1 MLIPKNLKFLAT
13 FIEIAMSRARLLITL
28 IFMLFCGKSFG
39 QNPIGLP
46 DIINYEKTT
55 YGAGTQNWAIQQD
68 RNGILYF
75 ANNEGLLTFDGTFW
89 KTYPV
94 SNKTIVRSLAIAPD
108 HRIYVGAQGDFGYF
122 SPAANGKL
130 QYHSLIGLIPQSDR
144 SFADIWDIVAFDKDV
159 FFRSE
164 KKIFKL
170 SGKQITVYNSHAGWR
185 FMGIANNKI
194 IAQDGRDLRKY
205 QQNKWVKFLQNT
217 IPGDFIATSVSPFN
231 GDTLLIA
238 TWQHG
243 LYTLA
248 DSTLSRLGDY
258 NTPKYS
264 NEQVSAA
271 FKLNKDMLVVATN
284 INGCYIVNR
293 KGTIVYNFSR
303 KSGLQNNAVLSIL
316 KDNHN
321 NIWLGLNNGI
331 DFIANNDAI
340 KHLNPDLFNEGVG
353 HSSILFQ
360 NELFFGLSG
369 AVFKLPVN
377 HIKDFSL
384 AQGAFQY
391 IDHSDGQAWGMN
403 MVNDQLLLGK
413 HEGAFIIKGSTAQN
427 LASGKGYWNFLPY
440 ELNGKPVVLAGN
452 YNGID
457 ILGYRENA
465 LIPLGKIKGFNESAR
480 FTAVDKDKLIW
491 SSHPYQGVYKID
503 ISRLDAPKI
512 RLYTKAD
519 GLPSTYNNHVYKI
532 KDKIVVTTESGIYEY
547 DVRSDTFM
555 PSKLF
560 NGLFKGLY
568 IRYLKEDMAGNVWFV
583 QEKNL
588 GVCDFS
594 EKKVRLIYIPEL
606 NGKLVSGFEHI
617 NPINKNNII
626 VGAQKGFYHINY
638 EKYMQG
644 LNNPE
649 VHINVV
655 KAIGKSDSLLFA
667 GYHAEVN
674 DVKSQRTVSSIAY
687 NWNSFH
693 FEFAAIL
700 PQNQANIQY
709 SYYLE
714 GFDKKWS
721 NYNKKTEKDYTNLP
735 YGNYTFRVK
744 ARNNFGEESP
754 AAAYQF
760 VILPPWYQT
769 TWAYIVYGILIFCL
783 ILLIYKRQQRRFKMQ
798 RSAFEKEQER
808 LKYLHQLEIERSEQE
823 IIKLK
828 NERLISEIEIKN
840 TALAST
846 SMHLVQKEEL
856 LTKIRHDLSKLNT
869 NIPSDENLYNLRK
882 IIRLLSSEEKSGE
895 GWEQFSIYFNKVHA
909 NFLEDLK
916 AVYSNITSNDMKLA
930 AYLKL
935 GLSTKEIAELM
946 KISPRGVEISR
957 YRLRKKLKIPADVSL
972 FDFLSDFKN
981 ELQ

>member
-1 MLIPKNLKFLAT
+1 
-13 FIEIAMSRARLLITL
+13 MSRALLLITL
-28 IFMLFCGKSFG
+28 FFSLLSTSSFG

-55 YGAGTQNWAIQQD
+55 YGAGTQNWGIQQD
-68 RNGILYF
+68 RNGVLYF

-94 SNKTIVRSLAIAPD
+94 SNKTIVRSIAIAPD

-122 SPAANGKL
+122 SPASNGKL
-130 QYHSLIGLIPQSDR
+130 EYQSLLELIPQSDKV
-144 SFADIWDIVAFDKDV
+144 FADIWDIIAFGKDI
-159 FFRSE
+159 FFRSD
-164 KKIFKL
+164 KKIYKL
-170 SGKQITVYNSHAGWR
+170 TGKQITVYNSNSGWR
-185 FMGIANNKI
+185 FMGVANNSI
-194 IAQDGRDLRKY
+194 IAQDGLDLLKY
-205 QQNKWVKFLQNT
+205 TQNNWTKFLQNKIT
-217 IPGDFIATSVSPFN
+217 GDFIATSLSPFN
-231 GDTLLIA
+231 GDTLLLA

-243 LYTLA
+243 LYTITN
-248 DSTLSRLGDY
+248 DTLSRLEDY
-258 NTPKYS
+258 DTQKYS

-271 FKLNKDMLVVATN
+271 FKLNEDMLVVATN
-284 INGCYIVNR
+284 INGCYIVN
-293 KGTIVYNFSR
+293 KEGTIMYNFSR
-303 KSGLQNNAVLSIL
+303 KSGLQNNAVLSL
-316 KDNHN
+316 FKDNHN
-321 NIWLGLNNGI
+321 NLWLGLNSGI

-340 KHLNPDLFNEGVG
+340 RHLNPEIFNEGVG
-353 HSSILFQ
+353 HSSMLYHD
-360 NELFFGLSG
+360 ELYFGLSG
-369 AVFKLPVN
+369 AVFKIPVK

-384 AQGAFQY
+384 LQREFQY
-391 IDHSDGQAWGMN
+391 IEHSDGQAWGMN
-403 MVNDQLLLGK
+403 TVNDQLLLGK
-413 HEGAFIIKGSTAQN
+413 HEGAFIIQGNTALN
-427 LASGKGYWNFLPY
+427 FATGKGYWNFISY
-440 ELNGKPVVLAGN
+440 KVQDKPVVLAGN

-457 ILGYRENA
+457 IFSYKDGSLYPA
-465 LIPLGKIKGFNESAR
+465 GKIKGFNESAR
-480 FTAVDKDKLIW
+480 FTAVDKNKVIW

-503 ISRLDAPKI
+503 ISTLNSPKI

-519 GLPSTYNNHVYKI
+519 HLPSTYNNHVYNI
-532 KDKIVVTTESGIYEY
+532 KGKIVVTSEKGIYEY
-547 DVRSDTFM
+547 NAVKDVFE

-560 NGLFKGLY
+560 NGLFDGLY
-568 IRYLKEDMAGNVWFV
+568 IRYLKEDEAGNVWFV
-583 QEKNL
+583 QGKNL

-594 EKKVRLIYIPEL
+594 GKKLKLIYIPEL

-617 NPINKNNII
+617 NPINRNNII

-638 EKYMQG
+638 EKYLKALTKPQVR
-644 LNNPE
+644 LN
-649 VHINVV
+649 IV
-655 KAIGKSDSLLFA
+655 KAIGKTDSLLFA
-667 GYHAEVN
+667 GYHGEVN
-674 DVKSQRTVSSIAY
+674 DIKGQRAVPSIAY

-693 FEFAAIL
+693 FEFTAIL
-700 PQNQANIQY
+700 PQSQANIEY

-721 NYNKKTEKDYTNLP
+721 DYNKKTEKDYTNLP
-735 YGNYTFRVK
+735 YGNYTFLIK
-744 ARNNFGEESP
+744 ARNNFGTESQ
-754 AAAYQF
+754 AVSFQF
-760 VILPPWYQT
+760 EILPPWYLT
-769 TWAYIVYGILIFCL
+769 TWAYFVYGLLIFCL
-783 ILLIYKRQQRRFKMQ
+783 LFLVYKRQQRRFLKQ
-798 RSAFEKEQER
+798 RTEFEKEQER

-916 AVYSNITSNDMKLA
+916 AVYGNITSNDMKLA

-935 GLSTKEIAELM
+935 GLSTKEIAELL

-957 YRLRKKLKIPADVSL
+957 YRLRKKLQIPAEVSL

-981 ELQ
+981 EQQ